1 MGLDSRHSGCYW
13 NHRRTTKARNQSI
26 MNLSSP
32 QVNPQEFQTLIQE
45 IGIRY
50 TEVQPTHTPNK
61 QVEAWMY
68 FNGSNYFLYIWAN
81 GGWRIQQI
89 GAAQAQFGVY
99 SFFVTGG
106 TLSDSLKTHDFGFV
120 PKIVMGVLTPS
131 SGAATI
137 SYMGIWHNGQEQ
149 LTSMV
154 TDGGGASSV
163 SFLGADSSFYV
174 SNLSVAGNVL
184 TLHYKNTGSTA
195 ACFLW
200 AWG

>member
-1 MGLDSRHSGCYW
+1 MPSFLPQLD
-13 NHRRTTKARNQSI
+13 
-26 MNLSSP
+26 P
-32 QVNPQEFQTLIQE
+32 QIIQILTQE

-50 TEVQPTHTPNK
+50 TETEPTHTPNK
-61 QVEAWMY
+61 PVEAWMY

-81 GGWRIQQI
+81 GGWRSQQI
-89 GAAQAQFGVY
+89 GAGQAQFGVH

-106 TLSDSLKTHDFGFV
+106 TLVDTTTTHDFGFT

-131 SGAATI
+131 SGASTVA
-137 SYMGIWHNGQEQ
+137 YMGIWYNGQEQ

-154 TDGGGASSV
+154 TDGGGTSSV
-163 SFLGADSSFYV
+163 SFLGASSSFYV
-174 SNLSVAGNVL
+174 SNLSVSGNVL

-195 ACFLW
+195 VCFLW